1 MPYTRKTISEIP
13 KWVYCPFCNEGKHS
27 YKTKNALLN
36 HVQKCSD
43 FEGDID
49 NIEEEQIDN
58 DTTIESFIEQRL
70 YMINIAKEFIKS
82 NELDTIKDQDFAHVF
97 TYIKNRCGTF
107 IGNNEAETDWAVGE
121 IYIFFFGG
129 CEDVNNIMVE
139 HMKKRLFSS
148 N

>member
-13 KWVYCPFCNEGKHS
+13 KWVYCPFCNDVDHS
-27 YKTKNALLN
+27 YKNKNALLN
-36 HVQKCSD
+36 HIQKCSE

-49 NIEEEQIDN
+49 NIEEEQIDD
-58 DTTIESFIEQRL
+58 DTTIQSFIEQRL

-82 NELDTIKDQDFAHVF
+82 NELDVIKDQSFAQLF
-97 TYIKNRCGTF
+97 THIKNRCGQF
-107 IGNNEAETDWAVGE
+107 IGNSDSEIDWAVSE
-121 IYIFFFGG
+121 IYTFFFGD
-129 CEDVNNIMVE
+129 CEDIDRIMVE